1 MTLKRRS
8 FLGMIGA
15 AAIAPAM
22 PMRTAAA
29 PAAAVY
35 NRYMYGLAVFH
46 ARTRASLSTGDLMAK
61 LRVSAIQAEALMG
74 KMTAT
79 GVVQPIAQSAIGA
92 VRAINPTIQRAY
104 DPSARRLASKLTE
117 AAKTALDHLEAQ
129 DAAPTDE
136 IDTDL
141 ADETP
146 QDVLEEDTSH
156 AKVH

>member
-74 KMTAT
+74 EMTAT

-117 AAKTALDHLEAQ
+117 AAKTALDHLEA
-129 DAAPTDE
+129 
-136 IDTDL
+136 
-141 ADETP
+141 
-146 QDVLEEDTSH
+146 VLDSFGSLSTRGFIQEYM
-156 AKVH
+156 